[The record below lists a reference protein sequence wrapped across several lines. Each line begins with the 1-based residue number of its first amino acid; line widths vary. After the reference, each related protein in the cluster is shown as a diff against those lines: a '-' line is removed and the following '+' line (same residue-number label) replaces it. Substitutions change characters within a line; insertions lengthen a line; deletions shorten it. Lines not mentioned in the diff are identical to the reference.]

1 MAVNPS
7 SRSLLFDL
15 VRKHKLMIPAVTI
28 RMLNPEDRSV
38 FDRVVPDVFD
48 NEIDPHWAK
57 EFLNDPRHHR
67 DSASRITISGS

>member
-1 MAVNPS
+1 
-7 SRSLLFDL
+7 
-15 VRKHKLMIPAVTI
+15 MIPAVTI